1 MSEATRERP
10 RECLVCKDPH
20 VLPHCP
26 RRPECEWVKCPS
38 CGSTTGLIKGV
49 LKAISGKVP

>member
-1 MSEATRERP
+1 MSDATAERP
-10 RECLVCKDPH
+10 RTCLNCKETH

-26 RRPECEWVKCPS
+26 RRPECAWVKCPS
-38 CGSTTGLIKGV
+38 CGAVTAIIDGK